1 MTTEN
6 NGSARYSLSFT
17 SGGLLLRESVII
29 ATEYFESSD
38 WAVCRANVLEQ
49 NLLQTNTR
57 STAERLIRE
66 TIQRLKLL
74 SADELRFLTEASPSE
89 LRQLLWAAICR
100 RYEIIA
106 DFAEEVLRERYLL
119 MNRSLIFEDLERFLN
134 GKALWHPE
142 VEEIKDSTKAK
153 LKQTLF
159 RMMRDASLLTE
170 DELIIPAILSDRIVD
185 FLNHRSPSDIRFFP
199 TNHEVRL

>member
-1 MTTEN
+1 MATEN
-6 NGSARYSLSFT
+6 NDPVRYALSFT
-17 SGGLLLRESVII
+17 SGGLLLRESVIV
-29 ATEYFESSD
+29 ANEYLESSD
-38 WAVCRANVLEQ
+38 WAVCRGIVLEQ
-49 NLLQTNTR
+49 NLLQSNTR

-66 TIQRLKLL
+66 TIQRLRLL

-100 RYEIIA
+100 RYEIVA
-106 DFAEEVLRERYLL
+106 DFAEEVLREHYLL
-119 MNRSLIFEDLERFLN
+119 MNKSLILEDFERFLN

-159 RMMRDASLLTE
+159 RMMRDASLLSE
-170 DELIIPAILSDRIVD
+170 DEFIIPAILSDRIVV

-199 TNHEVRL
+199 TSHAVQL